1 MADRMSLFSVPQYVT
16 RLVPFAVLAAGFA
29 APLPG
34 FAQERAVQREVQ
46 RRLDVAQEASSLE
59 AEGDAAVVEGK
70 LGEAVGHYSAA
81 LDRLPAGAGAL
92 QAQRRNL
99 VAKFASASVNYA
111 DQQAKKGQI
120 DAATLTL
127 NAVLDDRAAPGYKPA
142 LTLRKQLQDPDRYNP
157 ALTPAHVENTDKV
170 RRLFTLATGFE
181 DLADWT
187 AARGAYNQI
196 LAADATN
203 IAARRGLE
211 RVEMRVNDYLR
222 AARDHT
228 HAKMINDVD
237 RQWEAP
243 VTAVR
248 SGLSQVPG
256 PSGDGD
262 VASGYAPAQRKLQT
276 IIIDSLSMS
285 ETPLRDALV
294 YLVRKSR
301 ELDVTEPDPEARGV
315 NIIFN
320 PGSRPEDSFPTV
332 SVDLRGISLGEALK
346 QIGDLTNTRT
356 FTVGNS
362 VMVAPVGE
370 NSRIVLRRFRVAPGF
385 LTKVGTS
392 EVDAAAGQDPFGGG
406 AEGDEPGKGLK
417 ITRVSAQDWL
427 ARNGVSFPEGSRADY
442 IPSSNTLMVR
452 NTEENLALVDNV
464 LEATMD
470 KSQQQVLVTV
480 ILLKT
485 EQRNLEELGYDW
497 LVAPA
502 NLGDSGLFF
511 GGGTVGNASGN
522 GAGLAENYPLV
533 SPNGAAVG
541 GSPMTAGLRGASD
554 LFSNPGIDDL
564 IASGTTGPG
573 TGTGTGGSRSP
584 GILAVSGVFTDPQVT
599 AIMRGLNQKKGID
612 LSSST
617 SLILKSGQ
625 RGTAGSTRL
634 IPYPTEFDPPQ
645 IPQTITGQQVLFDDG
660 SVADLPETGVPP
672 VTPTTPQSFEFKDTG
687 TTLEVEATVG
697 EDGRVQLDLNAVFRE
712 FDGFINYGT
721 PITSGSILLT
731 SNQIFQPV
739 FSVVSASVSPTV
751 ADGATITIAGLSEG
765 KWATIQD
772 KVPLLGDL
780 PFVGRFFR
788 SDVKEVTR
796 KAVVYFVKVKIIDPG
811 GVSRQEAAGLAEK
824 SGELPGP

>member
-1 MADRMSLFSVPQYVT
+1 MAERMSLFSVPQCVI
-16 RLVPFAVLAAGFA
+16 RLVPFAVLAAGLS
-29 APLPG
+29 APLPVFSG
-34 FAQERAVQREVQ
+34 ERAVQTEVQ
-46 RRLDVAQEASSLE
+46 RRLTVAQEASGLE
-59 AEGDAAVVEGK
+59 TEGDAAVVEGN
-70 LGEAVGHYSAA
+70 LGEAVGRYSAA

-92 QAQRRNL
+92 QAQRRNA
-99 VAKFASASVNYA
+99 VAKFAATSVKYA
-111 DQQAKKGQI
+111 DEQAKKGRI

-157 ALTPAHVENTDKV
+157 ALTPAHVEATGNV

-211 RVEMRVNDYLR
+211 RVEIRINEYLR
-222 AARDHT
+222 VARDHT
-228 HAKMINDVD
+228 HAKMLNDVD

-243 VTAVR
+243 VTALR

-262 VASGYAPAQRKLQT
+262 VAAGYSPVQRKLKT
-276 IIIDSLSMS
+276 IIIDSLNMS

-301 ELDVTEPDPEARGV
+301 ELDLTEPDPEARGI

-320 PGSRPEDSFPTV
+320 PGTRPEDSFPAV
-332 SVDLRGISLGEALK
+332 SVDLRGISLGEALR
-346 QIGDLTNTRT
+346 QLGDLTNTRS
-356 FTVGNS
+356 FTVGNA

-370 NSRIVLRRFRVAPGF
+370 DSRIVLRRFRVAPGF
-385 LTKVGTS
+385 LTKVGTA
-392 EVDAAAGQDPFGGG
+392 EVDATAGKDAFGGG
-406 AEGDEPGKGLK
+406 AEGDELGKGLK
-417 ITRVSAQDWL
+417 ISRVSAQDWL
-427 ARNGVSFPEGSRADY
+427 TRNGVSFPEGARADY

-480 ILLKT
+480 SLLKT

-497 LVAPA
+497 LLGQA
-502 NLGDSGLFF
+502 NIGNKGLFF
-511 GGGTVGNASGN
+511 GGGTAGNASGN
-522 GAGLAENYPLV
+522 GASLPENYPLV
-533 SPNGAAVG
+533 SPAGAAVG
-541 GSPMTAGLRGASD
+541 GSPVTSGLRGASN

-573 TGTGTGGSRSP
+573 NGGSRSP
-584 GILAVSGVFTDPQVT
+584 GILAVSGVFTDPQVQG
-599 AIMRGLNQKKGID
+599 IMRGLNQKKGLD
-612 LSSST
+612 FSSAT
-617 SLILKSGQ
+617 TLILKSGQ

-645 IPQTITGQQVLFDDG
+645 IPQTITGQQALFNDG
-660 SVADLPETGVPP
+660 TVADLPTTGVPP

-687 TTLEVEATVG
+687 STLEVEATVG
-697 EDGRVQLDLNAVFRE
+697 EDGRVQLSLNAVFRE

-739 FSVVSASVSPTV
+739 FSLVSASVSPTV

-788 SDVKEVTR
+788 NDVKQVTR
-796 KAVVYFVKVKIIDPG
+796 KAVVYFVKVKIVDPG
-811 GVSRQEAAGLAEK
+811 GVSRQESSALAEK
-824 SGELPGP
+824 SGELPGQ